1 MVALVAYAGLRET
14 TALFATSEM
23 ATTEPA
29 PCRARG
35 TISEIVFKSLDKKPL
50 FRG

>member
-1 MVALVAYAGLRET
+1 MVALVTYAGL
-14 TALFATSEM
+14 
-23 ATTEPA
+23 
-29 PCRARG
+29 ARG